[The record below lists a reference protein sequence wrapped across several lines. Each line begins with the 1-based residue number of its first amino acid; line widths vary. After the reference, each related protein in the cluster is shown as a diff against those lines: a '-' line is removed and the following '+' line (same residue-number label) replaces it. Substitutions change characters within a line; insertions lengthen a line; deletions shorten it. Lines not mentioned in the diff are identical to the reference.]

1 MTNYIKYWRIK
12 MKLNEALEILEDAG
26 FVAEEEK
33 QKYDI
38 SVFSKVKI
46 HGAKVVVN
54 DDSVEINGQAF
65 KFKIYDDLKYEISIR
80 DYLSNRAIPGWKKY
94 TGSYK
99 ITILDK
105 TPEEI
110 KKIIV
115 GKANS
120 LKIQRKRW

>member
-1 MTNYIKYWRIK
+1 ME

-33 QKYDI
+33 TKYDI

-54 DDSVEINGQAF
+54 EDSVEINGQAC

-105 TPEEI
+105 TPEEL

-120 LKIQRKRW
+120 LRIQRKRW

>member
-1 MTNYIKYWRIK
+1 MNYTRYWSIN
-12 MKLNEALEILEDAG
+12 MELNEALDILEDAG
-26 FVAEEEK
+26 FVAEEKPK

-46 HGAKVVVN
+46 RGAKIVVN

-65 KFKIYDDLKYEISIR
+65 KFKIYDDLKFEISIR
-80 DYLSNRAIPGWKKY
+80 DYLSNRAIPGWTTY

-99 ITILDK
+99 TTILDK
-105 TPEEI
+105 TPEELN
-110 KKIIV
+110 KIIV

-120 LKIQRKRW
+120 LRIKRSRW